1 MFPAD
6 WAWIALAA
14 GVLAYDATC
23 PPGETLSEGMTRYHQ
38 ARPWVTRAAVAYIVG
53 HLLDWLPEPVD
64 LLHHATKVKH
74 VCRPTTVG

>member
-23 PPGETLSEGMTRYHQ
+23 PPGETLSEGMTRYHR
-38 ARPWVTRAAVAYIVG
+38 ARPWVTRAAVAYIVA

-74 VCRPTTVG
+74 VCRPDAVG